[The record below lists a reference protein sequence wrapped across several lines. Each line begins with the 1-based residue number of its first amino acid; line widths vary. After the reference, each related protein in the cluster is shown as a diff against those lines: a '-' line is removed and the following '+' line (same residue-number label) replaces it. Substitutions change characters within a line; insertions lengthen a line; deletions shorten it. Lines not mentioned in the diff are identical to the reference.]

1 MTPLFLLTLANGE
14 PAVPTVFVGDGVP
27 REVRDRFAGADGS
40 RWRIVAVDA
49 LSAQLAAEGFE
60 ATWIVEPID

>member
-1 MTPLFLLTLANGE
+1 M
-14 PAVPTVFVGDGVP
+14 FVGDGVP